1 MGELSSKE
9 AFVYS
14 VAESKWTKA
23 TDMITGRYGHREDGN
38 PHMFRAFETT
48 QLNIFCIY
56 NLIYIHSKDAEQNR

>member
-23 TDMITGRYGHREDGN
+23 TDMITGRYGHREDGI
-38 PHMFRAFETT
+38 PHIFRAFEIT
-48 QLNIFCIY
+48 
-56 NLIYIHSKDAEQNR
+56 K